1 LDLIFQFLLLL
12 TLEKKQ
18 TKKEMASQK
27 IRASDLE
34 KMASSMTLNVRT
46 IQTRM
51 VQIKREIQLE
61 KEEIELAE
69 KDIAVTRARMTEI
82 QKYMHDIQQELQ
94 QQKND
99 ENEEEKREL
108 AEIFSEE
115 YHELLQEYQ
124 DEQILLEQ
132 MTTSMELHRGAMLGL
147 YRMLAKLVK
156 ELTNLK
162 NKEKL
167 LVIVALHS
175 RLVKFVP
182 LKAQDV
188 FRVGI

>member
-18 TKKEMASQK
+18 SKKEMASQK

>member
-18 TKKEMASQK
+18 SKKEMASQK

-182 LKAQDV
+182 LKA
-188 FRVGI
+188 